1 MKKVEYLLAIICS
14 ISEKHKTTKHLFH
27 WECDMQ
33 KVCEIM
39 VKLKT
44 SKGYKDIVLTPDSLK
59 TSKLGFWVDYK
70 IYKEI

>member
-1 MKKVEYLLAIICS
+1 
-14 ISEKHKTTKHLFH
+14 
-27 WECDMQ
+27 MQ
-33 KVCEIM
+33 KVCETM

-59 TSKLGFWVDYK
+59 TSKLGFWVDHK